1 VAEWG
6 NADESNC
13 PETHL
18 PAISITG
25 SRVLD
30 ARESCNTS
38 AQGHY
43 STGLLQLLSQI
54 GTSQKERASVKDRVA
69 YERSMK
75 RFANV
80 LTLLLNIERTV
91 KRDVVDEIC
100 FDRNRR
106 ASVLHFCR
114 GNK

>member
-1 VAEWG
+1 MAEWG

-30 ARESCNTS
+30 ARESCNAS

-54 GTSQKERASVKDRVA
+54 GTGPEERASGKDRVA
-69 YERSMK
+69 YECSMK

-80 LTLLLNIERTV
+80 LALLVNVESTV
-91 KRDVVDEIC
+91 KTEVAEEIC
-100 FDRNRR
+100 FGRNQR
-106 ASVLHFCR
+106 ASVLHFPR